1 MRIDFLNEDQK
12 LELELLISQLAQ
24 LTENERIHQGELE
37 YIHDQIITLHIK
49 IEVLAHKGM
58 KKNE

>member
-1 MRIDFLNEDQK
+1 MRIDNLNEEQK

-24 LTENERIHQGELE
+24 LTENERIHKEDLE
-37 YIHDQIITLHIK
+37 YIHDQIKTLHIK

-58 KKNE
+58 AK